1 MVVGSKDE
9 ILASLGAAVK
19 GERLRQNITQAMLAL
34 RSGVSINAV
43 KHLESGAGA
52 TLGTFVLVC
61 RTLGKDHWIKS
72 FTATDREMS
81 PIEYVESL
89 EKGNRKERKRARQRR
104 YLKK

>member
-1 MVVGSKDE
+1 MVVGSKNE
-9 ILASLGAAVK
+9 ILAALGAAVRA
-19 GERLRQNITQAMLAL
+19 ERLRQNITQSLLAL

-43 KHLESGAGA
+43 KHLETGAGA

-61 RTLGKDHWIKS
+61 RTLGTDQWIKS

-89 EKGNRKERKRARQRR
+89 GKSNRKERQRARQ
-104 YLKK
+104 KVAK

>member
-1 MVVGSKDE
+1 MVVGSKNE
-9 ILASLGAAVK
+9 ILAALGAAV
-19 GERLRQNITQAMLAL
+19 GAERLRQNITQSLLAL

-43 KHLESGAGA
+43 KHLETGAGA

-61 RTLGKDHWIKS
+61 RTLGTDQWIKS

-89 EKGNRKERKRARQRR
+89 EKSNRKERQRARR
-104 YLKK
+104 KVAK